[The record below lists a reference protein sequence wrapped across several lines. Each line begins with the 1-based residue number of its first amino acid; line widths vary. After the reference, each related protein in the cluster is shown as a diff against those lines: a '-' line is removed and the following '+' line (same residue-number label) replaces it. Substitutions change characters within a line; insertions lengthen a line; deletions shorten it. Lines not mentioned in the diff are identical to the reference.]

1 MGAPTTAELL
11 DALRG
16 LVRVLEAVRYT
27 SGLGRNQIGRLT
39 AAKALL
45 DRASLPTPSTETGDQ
60 ADGR

>member
-1 MGAPTTAELL
+1 MGVPTTQELV

-27 SGLGRNQIGRLT
+27 AGLGKHQMERLN

-45 DRASLPTPSTETGDQ
+45 DRASLPTPSTETGGH
-60 ADGR
+60 DGR